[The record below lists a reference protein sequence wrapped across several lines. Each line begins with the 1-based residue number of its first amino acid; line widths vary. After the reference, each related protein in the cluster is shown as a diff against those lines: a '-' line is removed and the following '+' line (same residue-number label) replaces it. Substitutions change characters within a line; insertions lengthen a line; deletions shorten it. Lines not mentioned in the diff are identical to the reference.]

1 MEVKASVIQE
11 VLLCI
16 SHRFWHYWRT
26 IPLLRRTG
34 CDIFDASDDSEGNAC
49 PAHYMEEEDR
59 R

>member
-1 MEVKASVIQE
+1 VIQE
-11 VLLCI
+11 VLLCV